1 MWLSIK
7 HPNFFIGLFYGL
19 GLFGS
24 GVSWVS
30 VSMTE
35 HGGASF
41 PLAFIMTT
49 VFTAGL
55 AIFPGLASWGMQ
67 AGINDG
73 PRHLQS
79 VLLTA
84 CWVTMEAF
92 RGWFLTDFHGFC
104 SVTAHSEH
112 HLKAIYRGLA
122 YSVFAVIALTAGG
135 FVASLLDRRLTPL
148 IVPVIL
154 MTLGPTLDAQFE
166 PNEEQTRATRVALW
180 QPMTAQS
187 EKWKPEFRERI
198 IEQHVVNGL
207 PADVDIIIWPE
218 TALPMTESQMNSV
231 LPDLDLMLLSNT
243 QTLITVY
250 WGKVR
255 VDTPTV

>member
-1 MWLSIK
+1 MGLTPLIKYSIALGAGILGTLAFAPFNVWWLGLVSLAVWMWLSIK
-7 HPNFFIGLFYGL
+7 HPSFFIGLFYGL

-55 AIFPGLASWGMQ
+55 AIFPGLASWGYASWHQ
-67 AGINDG
+67 RWSTTLGKAC
-73 PRHLQS
+73 
-79 VLLTA
+79 LLTA

-92 RGWFLTDFHGFC
+92 RSWFLTGFPW
-104 SVTAHSEH
+104 
-112 HLKAIYRGLA
+112 LLFG
-122 YSVFAVIALTAGG
+122 YSALGTPFEGYLSWVGVFGVSAVIALTAGG

-154 MTLGPTLDAQFE
+154 MT
-166 PNEEQTRATRVALW
+166 
-180 QPMTAQS
+180 
-187 EKWKPEFRERI
+187 
-198 IEQHVVNGL
+198 NGS
-207 PADVDIIIWPE
+207 DFKR
-218 TALPMTESQMNSV
+218 
-231 LPDLDLMLLSNT
+231 
-243 QTLITVY
+243 TV
-250 WGKVR
+250 
-255 VDTPTV
+255 